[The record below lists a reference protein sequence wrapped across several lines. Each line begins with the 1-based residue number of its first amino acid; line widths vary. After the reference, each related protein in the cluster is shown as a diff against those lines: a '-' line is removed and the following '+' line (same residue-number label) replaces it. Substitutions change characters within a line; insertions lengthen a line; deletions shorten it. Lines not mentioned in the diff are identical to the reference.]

1 MAEEGGERQMFFRD
15 KLKLTKLSPD
25 KILPNPSQPRKV
37 FQEAELEGLAQSIA
51 ENGLLQPV
59 TVRREDRKS
68 VV

>member
-37 FQEAELEGLAQSIA
+37 KNWFTAATMELT
-51 ENGLLQPV
+51 V
-59 TVRREDRKS
+59 TGA
-68 VV
+68 